1 MKKEARKRG
10 NVDTPLA
17 PLGHRLKYLRGSE
30 AQRHR
35 PEEPCLFLS
44 MPLFPAGKGRNER
57 MPLTFLDV
65 VLEGTL
71 GHGMIY
77 EIQIQAQPDGTI
89 SLGSGSV
96 V

>member
-1 MKKEARKRG
+1 
-10 NVDTPLA
+10 
-17 PLGHRLKYLRGSE
+17 
-30 AQRHR
+30 
-35 PEEPCLFLS
+35 